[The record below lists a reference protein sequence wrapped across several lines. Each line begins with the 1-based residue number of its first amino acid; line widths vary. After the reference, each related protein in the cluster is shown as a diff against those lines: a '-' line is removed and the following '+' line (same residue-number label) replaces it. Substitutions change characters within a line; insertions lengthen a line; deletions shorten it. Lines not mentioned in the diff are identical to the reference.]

1 MDRDDAKEEVRA
13 RTDIVELIGQY
24 VRLQRSGRRF
34 RGLCPFHDEKTPS
47 FYVDPER
54 QFWHCFG
61 CGAGGDVFSFVMQQ
75 ENLEFFDAL
84 RRLADR
90 AGVTLETSP
99 QAREQRSRRDLIER
113 ANRIAMEHFTEN
125 LYRHPDAEHA
135 REYVRSR
142 GFKGPIVK
150 QMRLGFALES
160 WEDMLQTLGREGIN
174 AELAREAGLVRPR
187 ESGGM
192 YDVFRNRI
200 MFPIVDVTDR
210 VVGFGGRTLD
220 ADNPAKYV
228 NSEETPLFQKRRM
241 LYGLDVAAQAIKDAG
256 HALIVEGYTD
266 VLALRQA
273 GVENAVA
280 GLGTALTAEQLHLLA
295 RYCDE
300 VALIYDGDSAGASA
314 ALRNLEVL
322 EGAKV
327 SVGLVMLP
335 EGMDPDDFVKQHG
348 GEGLRALLE
357 ERISPV
363 DYQLKMIFAAH
374 AGKGA
379 DGRTRAA
386 HEAVETLLKVPDRA
400 RREEYLARAA
410 DLWGQS
416 DPGRTES
423 MQRVLRLELNRKIAE
438 LRGRA
443 QVSGAR
449 DLGFITQTLA
459 KGAPGPLAA
468 ETELLSL
475 ALDDEEVARRVVA
488 ELTPQDI
495 VVPTDGVILQALAAQ
510 LADGGHL
517 DAGALVDGLVEEGG
531 AKERG
536 VELLVAQ
543 SVQTKTTEERQELV
557 RASIQRLRDERLAGR
572 QTVRFFGDDAPP
584 DQDVTAEEFEQLG
597 KRVDAGINSGEL
609 TSDDPV
615 FKRYVRLAARMRRTS
630 DGYAQDNAKPEE
642 PPPDPARQE
651 ALPPP
656 VSPPQPQPR
665 HEDQPWAAEEGDPFA
680 EENEEL

>member
-1 MDRDDAKEEVRA
+1 
-13 RTDIVELIGQY
+13 
-24 VRLQRSGRRF
+24 
-34 RGLCPFHDEKTPS
+34 
-47 FYVDPER
+47 
-54 QFWHCFG
+54 
-61 CGAGGDVFSFVMQQ
+61 
-75 ENLEFFDAL
+75 
-84 RRLADR
+84 
-90 AGVTLETSP
+90 
-99 QAREQRSRRDLIER
+99 
-113 ANRIAMEHFTEN
+113 MEHFTEN

-374 AGKGA
+374 ADKGA

-400 RREEYLARAA
+400 RRDDYLARAA

-449 DLGFITQTLA
+449 DRGFITQTLA

-495 VVPTDGVILQALAAQ
+495 VVPADGVILQALTAQ

-615 FKRYVRLAARMRRTS
+615 FKRYVRLAARMRRTN